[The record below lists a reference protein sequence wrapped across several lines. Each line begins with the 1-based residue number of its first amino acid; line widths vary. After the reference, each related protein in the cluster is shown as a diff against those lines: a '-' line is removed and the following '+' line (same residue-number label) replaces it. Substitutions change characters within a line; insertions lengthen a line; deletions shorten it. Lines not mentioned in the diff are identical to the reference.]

1 MKSQSMLCL
10 AWIMG
15 AVVGAVT
22 VGCAEQTSTEDTVA
36 QASEAIEQS
45 SFNYRKTAT
54 YQGGFQAEL
63 SFTNTT
69 GSELHGWEIRLD
81 YPPSATVIAANP
93 GTFSHYTDRGIDNR
107 WIFSDP
113 HAVVP
118 AGGSVNVT
126 ISVRTTAGTGDF
138 PTNCQLNSVQVT
150 CDGSDDLIPPS
161 APGPITLTY
170 VGPNIIEG
178 RFGASTDNVG
188 VVAYRVSRTFRGEP
202 APVEWFESVSTSL
215 RMADAAGE
223 YILRV
228 AAVDRAGNLSEV
240 TSTESPVVTPPHPVR
255 MVFKKTQVWESG
267 FNAQISLQ
275 NLSPDQVSNWT
286 ATFDLAGVNS
296 VWGADWR
303 RASYN
308 DFTQYVSAPS
318 YNRTISG
325 GAGGILLYINA
336 SGSAE
341 PTSCSFYARVPG
353 TCELVIQ

>member
-1 MKSQSMLCL
+1 MKLRSILCL
-10 AWIMG
+10 AWVMG
-15 AVVGAVT
+15 
-22 VGCAEQTSTEDTVA
+22 TVA
-36 QASEAIEQS
+36 MGCMEHPSSDDTLAQSREAIEQS
-45 SFNYRKTAT
+45 SFAYRRTVT

-69 GSELHGWEIRLD
+69 GAELHGWEIRLD
-81 YPPSATVIAANP
+81 YPISATVIAANP
-93 GTFSHYTDRGIDNR
+93 GTFSHFTDRGIDNR

-113 HAVVP
+113 NAVVP
-118 AGGSVNVT
+118 PGGNVTVT

-138 PTNCQLNSVQVT
+138 PTNCQLNGVQVT
-150 CDGSDDLIPPS
+150 CDGSDNLIPPS

-178 RFGASTDNVG
+178 HFGASTDNVG
-188 VVAYRVSRTFRGEP
+188 VVAYRISRYFRGAS
-202 APVEWFESVSTSL
+202 APVEWFESASTSF

-223 YILRV
+223 YILQV
-228 AAVDRAGNLSEV
+228 AAVDRAGNLSQV

-255 MVFKKTQVWESG
+255 MVFKKTQVWEGG

-308 DFTQYVSAPS
+308 DVTQYVSAPS
-318 YNRTISG
+318 YNPTIAG
-325 GAGGILLYINA
+325 GAGGILLNINA
-336 SGSAE
+336 SGSAV
-341 PTSCSFYARVPG
+341 PTSCSFYTRVPG